1 MEQLP
6 RLYLS
11 REEMMKRI
19 ARFKDLKGFDGGL
32 PDSKMPGCERT
43 LFNVIGFQPPKGS
56 GGAVTSPVGDHAAQ
70 LAAIKI
76 SEGFNLGY
84 CKAKPGHGPEMHNHD
99 TNETFIPMT
108 GTWRASW
115 ENEKG
120 EVEYVDLGPLDV
132 VSFPP
137 GMIRRFENVTK
148 GDPNVESDPDVR
160 DRRRRSARRVHRSG
174 DATAGSGWRVAG
186 AGVMHQAARPRTRVQ
201 PSAGPSTGS
210 SGDPEQRMTAWRF
223 PSGFPLPASPKRSRF
238 GFAAASARE

>member
-6 RLYLS
+6 RLYLAKD
-11 REEMMKRI
+11 EMMKRV
-19 ARFKDLKGFDGGL
+19 AKFKDLVGFDGGL

-43 LFNVIGFQPPKGS
+43 LFNVIGFQPPQGIGE
-56 GGAVTSPVGDHAAQ
+56 GGVTSPVGADAAR

-115 ENEKG
+115 EDENGK
-120 EVEYVDLGPLDV
+120 VEYVDLGPLDV

-148 GDPNVESDPDVR
+148 GDPNAESILMFVIGGDGPRAEFTDQ
-160 DRRRRSARRVHRSG
+160 AMERVIK
-174 DATAGSGWRVAG
+174 AG
-186 AGVMHQAARPRTRVQ
+186 AWA
-201 PSAGPSTGS
+201 
-210 SGDPEQRMTAWRF
+210 
-223 PSGFPLPASPKRSRF
+223 PAK
-238 GFAAASARE
+238 